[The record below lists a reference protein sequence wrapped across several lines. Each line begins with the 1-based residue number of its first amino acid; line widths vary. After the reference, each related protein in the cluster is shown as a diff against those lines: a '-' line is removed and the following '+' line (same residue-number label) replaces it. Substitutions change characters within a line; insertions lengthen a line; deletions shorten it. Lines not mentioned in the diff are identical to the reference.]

1 MQTFLHEKY
10 QNQAWSDDAE
20 QILRTCVHCGFCTA
34 VCPTYQLSGEEAE
47 GPRGRIYLIHSFLHN
62 NEITQDTQQHLDSC
76 LTCRS
81 CEAMCPSGVKYA
93 RLLEIGRTEIDKQ
106 VKRNFFETF
115 QRKSLV
121 HILPYQNRTKWLIDM
136 TSLVPSYLLPKHIK
150 THLPTQ
156 KPIAYS
162 VKVKKHERKVLLLD
176 GCAQSVLAPN
186 INQATE
192 KLLNAL
198 NISVVK
204 ASDAGCCGA
213 LAYHLTE
220 QKIGLDHAKKLI
232 DKWMPLIDG
241 VEAIVMTASGCG
253 SFIKEYGEIFKHDP
267 EYLEK
272 AEKIAS
278 LTRDLVEVIAP
289 DDLMKLKPD
298 TDLKTKVAAQIPC
311 TLQHGQKL
319 TNRLEPL
326 LEAFGFELTTV
337 ENGHL
342 CCGSAGTYSILQPK
356 KSQQLKAN
364 KLQALQANQPEVIVT
379 ANIGCLTHLQHDADV
394 PVKHWAELVAERL
407 AD

>member
-10 QNQAWSDDAE
+10 QNQTWSDDAE

-34 VCPTYQLSGEEAE
+34 VCPTYQLTAEEAE
-47 GPRGRIYLIHSFLHN
+47 GSRGRIYLIHSFLHN

-76 LTCRS
+76 LTCRA
-81 CEAMCPSGVKYA
+81 CEAMCPSGVKYS
-93 RLLEIGRTEIDKQ
+93 RLLEIGREAIDKQ
-106 VKRNFFETF
+106 VKRNLFETF
-115 QRKSLV
+115 QRKALV
-121 HILPYQNRTKWLIDM
+121 HTLPYPNRIKWLIDIA
-136 TSLVPSYLLPKHIK
+136 SVVPTYLIPKHIK
-150 THLPTQ
+150 NHLPTQ

-162 VKVKKHERKVLLLD
+162 VKTQDHERKVLLLD

-186 INQATE
+186 INQATK

-198 NISVVK
+198 NISVIK
-204 ASDAGCCGA
+204 ASNTGCCGA

-220 QKIGLDHAKKLI
+220 HRIGLKHAKQLI
-232 DKWMPLIDG
+232 DKWIPLIDD

-253 SFIKEYGEIFKHDP
+253 SFIKEYAELFENDA
-267 EYLEK
+267 EYLAK

-278 LTRDLVEVIAP
+278 LTRDLVEIIEP
-289 DDLMKLKPD
+289 EDLIKLKPD
-298 TDLKTKVAAQIPC
+298 NLNTKIAAHIPC
-311 TLQHGQKL
+311 TLQHGQRL

-326 LEAFGFELTTV
+326 LKAFGFELTAV

-342 CCGSAGTYSILQPK
+342 CCGSAGTYSILQPE

-364 KLQALQANQPEVIVT
+364 KLQALQANQPEVIIT
-379 ANIGCLTHLQHDADV
+379 ANIGCLTHLQNDADV
-394 PVKHWAELVAERL
+394 PVKHWAELVAEKL